1 MQLIQ
6 KGVKHEKKKGGERI
20 DGTNRQKEQD
30 SRFKDNHLLNIYSL

>member
-6 KGVKHEKKKGGERI
+6 KGVKHEKKRGERI

-30 SRFKDNHLLNIYSL
+30 SRFKDNHLINIYSL

>member
-6 KGVKHEKKKGGERI
+6 KGVKDEKRGQRI

-30 SRFKDNHLLNIYSL
+30 GRFKENHLINICSL